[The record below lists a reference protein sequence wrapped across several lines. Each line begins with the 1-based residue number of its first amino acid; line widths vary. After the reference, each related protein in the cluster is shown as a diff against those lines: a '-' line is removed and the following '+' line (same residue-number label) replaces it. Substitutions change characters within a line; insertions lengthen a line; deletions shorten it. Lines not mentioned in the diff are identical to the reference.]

1 MKSKQVRDVR
11 VIVTDLD
18 ETLLRKDKTFSAY
31 SREVIR
37 RLIEKGFLVVPAF

>member
-18 ETLLRKDKTFSAY
+18 ETLLRKDKMLM
-31 SREVIR
+31 I
-37 RLIEKGFLVVPAF
+37 